1 MVDSLGIFVRAVKD
15 KSLSN
20 PGNNSFDVV
29 DQALSDPLLT
39 AISFI
44 FFKVLLINYFHF

>member
-1 MVDSLGIFVRAVKD
+1 MVDSLGIFGRAVKD

-20 PGNNSFDVV
+20 PGKNSFDVV

-39 AISFI
+39 AKFL
-44 FFKVLLINYFHF
+44 FFLKCC